1 MTPPLGSLRAAFE
14 ATGSP
19 SWVMRVICKQGF
31 DRRHGFHLDL
41 TRSGD
46 QGSRT
51 AQATQGALVAGE
63 TDLID
68 TDWISIARSRQT
80 GVELVPICPYGRIM
94 GGMVTAAGSGIN
106 DLSDLPGRRVGVIR
120 AIDKNWTVIRAAFRQ
135 RHGSDLNEQA
145 IVKEALSKTTLLEWL
160 KAGEVDAAVLPW
172 HLVPRMT
179 AAGGRFR
186 QLCDVLDLIPEL
198 GATSVPT
205 TFFVVQAD
213 FANSKQEL
221 TSAFTA
227 AYTEAVNLM
236 RAEETVWRE
245 AAAGPDDSPDM
256 LAALR
261 LSWLRR
267 IQYEW
272 GPDDGAHLES
282 LFERLKSIAGEK
294 ALGIDH
300 MPRGLFGPA
309 FMQ

>member
-1 MTPPLGSLRAAFE
+1 
-14 ATGSP
+14 
-19 SWVMRVICKQGF
+19 MRVIREQGF

-46 QGSRT
+46 RGSQT
-51 AQATQGALVAGE
+51 AQATQGALAAGE

-68 TDWISIARSRQT
+68 TDWISIARSHQT
-80 GVELVPICPYGRIM
+80 EAKLTPIVPYGRIM
-94 GGMVTAAGSGIN
+94 GGMVTAAGSGISH
-106 DLSDLPGRRVGVIR
+106 LSDLAGRRVGVIR
-120 AIDKNWTVIRAAFRQ
+120 AIDKNWIVIRAAFRH
-135 RHGSDLNEQA
+135 RHGSDLHEQA
-145 IVKEALSKTTLLEWL
+145 IVKEALSKTTLTEWL

-172 HLVPRMT
+172 QLVPRLT
-179 AAGGRFR
+179 TGGRFR
-186 QLCDVLDLIPEL
+186 RLCDVLDLISEL
-198 GATSVPT
+198 GGASVPT
-205 TFFVVQAD
+205 TFFVVQPA
-213 FANSKQEL
+213 FASSRKDL
-221 TSAFTA
+221 ISAFRA
-227 AYTEAVNLM
+227 AYIDAVDLM
-236 RAEETVWRE
+236 RSDETVWRGV
-245 AAAGPDDSPDM
+245 AAGRDDSPDM

>member
-19 SWVMRVICKQGF
+19 SWVMRVIREQGF

-46 QGSRT
+46 RGSRT
-51 AQATQGALVAGE
+51 AQATQGALAAGE

-80 GVELVPICPYGRIM
+80 GAELAPIFPYGRIM

-106 DLSDLPGRRVGVIR
+106 DLSDLRGRRVGIIR
-120 AIDKNWTVIRAAFRQ
+120 VIDKNWIVICAAFRH

-145 IVKEALSKTTLLEWL
+145 IVREALSKTTLTEWL
-160 KAGEVDAAVLPW
+160 ETGEVDAAVLPW

-179 AAGGRFR
+179 AGGRFR

-205 TFFVVQAD
+205 TFFVVQPD
-213 FANSKQEL
+213 FAGSRSEL
-221 TSAFTA
+221 IGAFIA
-227 AYTEAVNLM
+227 AYTEAVHLM
-236 RAEETVWRE
+236 RADETVWRA
-245 AAAGPDDSPDM
+245 AAAGPDDSPEM
-256 LAALR
+256 LVHLR
-261 LSWLRR
+261 GSWLRR
-267 IQYEW
+267 IHYEW
-272 GPDDGAHLES
+272 GPNDGAHLEC
-282 LFERLKSIAGEK
+282 LFERLKAIAGEK

>member
-19 SWVMRVICKQGF
+19 SWVMRVIREQDF

-46 QGSRT
+46 QGSRA
-51 AQATQGALVAGE
+51 AQATQGALAAGDA
-63 TDLID
+63 DLID
-68 TDWISIARSRQT
+68 TDWLSIARSRQT
-80 GVELVPICPYGRIM
+80 GAKLAPIFPYGRIM
-94 GGMVTAAGSGIN
+94 GGMVTAVGSGIN

-120 AIDKNWTVIRAAFRQ
+120 VIDKNWIVIRAAFRH

-145 IVKEALSKTTLLEWL
+145 IVGEALSKTTLTEWL
-160 KAGEVDAAVLPW
+160 EAGEVDAAVLPW

-179 AAGGRFR
+179 AGGRFR

-198 GATSVPT
+198 GAASVPT
-205 TFFVVQAD
+205 TFFVVRPD
-213 FANSKQEL
+213 FADRRSEL
-221 TSAFTA
+221 IGAFVA
-227 AYTEAVNLM
+227 AYTEAVDLM
-236 RAEETVWRE
+236 RAVETVWRE
-245 AAAGPDDSPDM
+245 AATGPDDNPEM
-256 LAALR
+256 LAGLR
-261 LSWLRR
+261 ASWLRR
-267 IQYEW
+267 IHYEW
-272 GPDDGAHLES
+272 GPDDSAHLEC